1 MMKLVWKKLLH
12 LLVVALAV
20 TLLTFVMTDRLPADI
35 AAEISGRGATAAD
48 LAEMRERL
56 GLNRPVLIRYAS
68 WLGDICRGRLGNS
81 LATEQPIAES
91 LRSHLPVTLELLVL
105 SQLFAL
111 LLALPAGIVTA
122 WRAGSRLDRLTGTFA
137 FGCASLPNYAMAMGL
152 VLLFSLK
159 LKLLPATGYTPVSAG
174 LATNLKGFLLPALAI
189 ALVEWVIL
197 MRVLRSDLI
206 ATLKEDFI
214 LLARCKGIPAWRILL
229 VHALRPSLFTFTT
242 VLGMQAASLIG
253 GAVVIETIFALPGI
267 GRLLV
272 NAIFAQDY
280 PLIQGAVL
288 LIALAYVLINFLVD
302 LCYGLL
308 DPRVRR
314 GLTDG

>member
-1 MMKLVWKKLLH
+1 MQLIWRKLLH
-12 LLVVALAV
+12 LLIVLLAV
-20 TLLTFVMTDRLPADI
+20 SALTFVMTDRLPADI
-35 AAEISGRGATAAD
+35 AAEISGRGASASD
-48 LAEMRERL
+48 LAEVRERL
-56 GLNRPVLIRYAS
+56 GLNRPVLNRYAS
-68 WLGDICRGRLGNS
+68 WLGNVCQGKLGNS
-81 LATEQPIAES
+81 LVTELPVAES
-91 LRSHLPVTLELLVL
+91 LASHLPVTLELLVL

-111 LLALPAGIVTA
+111 LLAVPAGIITA

-137 FGCASLPNYAMAMGL
+137 FACASLPNYALAMGL

-159 LKLLPATGYTPVSAG
+159 LKLLPATGYTHLSAG
-174 LATNLKGFLLPALAI
+174 LAANLKGLLLPALAI

-214 LLARCKGIPAWRILL
+214 LLARCKGLPAWRILL
-229 VHALRPSLFTFTT
+229 VHALRPSLFTFIT

-253 GAVVIETIFALPGI
+253 GAVIIETLFALPGI

-272 NAIFAQDY
+272 SAIFAQDY
-280 PLIQGAVL
+280 PLIQGTVL
-288 LIALAYVLINFLVD
+288 LITLAYVLINFLVD
-302 LCYGLL
+302 ICYGLL

-314 GLTDG
+314 GVENG